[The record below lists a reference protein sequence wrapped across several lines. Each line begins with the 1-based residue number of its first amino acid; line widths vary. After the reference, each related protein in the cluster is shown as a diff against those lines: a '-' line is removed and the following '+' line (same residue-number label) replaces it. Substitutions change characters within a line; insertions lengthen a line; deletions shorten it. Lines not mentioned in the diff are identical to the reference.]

1 MERGETVH
9 GAKRWYFPDG
19 FLPKGKSG
27 ERVSH
32 ESLCVM
38 NLSKIPAKVRMT
50 ILFDDMEPIT
60 YELEIPSM
68 RDLHIRLD
76 KLEPSLPREKPYGI
90 FVESSVEI
98 VAQLSRLDVSEDHY
112 TLMTTVGYS
121 EG

>member
-1 MERGETVH
+1 MH

-38 NLSKIPAKVRMT
+38 NLNKIPAKVRMT